1 MTTRADRSLPLL
13 VIGGGIG
20 GIATALAVAKRGQ
33 AVRVL
38 EQAAEFREIGAGIQM
53 PPNAFKAFAALGV
66 LEVMQE
72 VAAYPDDLKFGDMIT
87 GQIVYRAPIDKPFVE
102 RFGYPYALLHRAD
115 ILERLV
121 AACRA
126 SNLSDLVT
134 LTSGER
140 VTSFEDAGSKVIINT
155 ASGNAYEGCGLVCSD
170 GLWSM
175 ARAALVD
182 DGMPRTDGYVLCRG
196 VVAVKDIPEEL
207 YSKTV
212 TMWGGPGLDFFH
224 YPLRRHEIFN
234 IGASYYDPN
243 IEPGPNYP
251 TITRDHFLKQ
261 FKDACPHV
269 QALLQ
274 HIDICR
280 TWLLHHRLPI
290 KNWSKGRVTLLG
302 DAAHP
307 TSIYISQG
315 ACMALEDAV
324 VLAEVVSQTES
335 IEEAFRRYRDVRYL
349 RTARVQFT
357 SREFGKLYHA
367 RGVQRE
373 LRNSLLSAAGTNA
386 LADTLAWLWGNPLSA
401 TNAGYL

>member
-1 MTTRADRSLPLL
+1 MTAHSDRSLPLL
-13 VIGGGIG
+13 VVGGGIG
-20 GIATALAVAKRGQ
+20 GIATALAMSRRGQ

-38 EQAAEFREIGAGIQM
+38 EQASEFREIGAGIQM

-66 LEVMQE
+66 LDAIQQ
-72 VAAYPDDLKFGDMIT
+72 VAAYPDDLKFGDMLT
-87 GQIVYRAPIDKPFVE
+87 GEIVYRAPIDKAFTD
-102 RFGYPYALLHRAD
+102 RFGYPYGLLHRAD
-115 ILERLV
+115 ILECLV
-121 AACRA
+121 AACRT
-126 SNLSDLVT
+126 SSLVT

-140 VTSFEDAGSKVIINT
+140 VTSFQDTGSKVIVKT
-155 ASGNAYEGCGLVCSD
+155 ASGNTYEGCGLICSD

-196 VVAVKDIPEEL
+196 VVPVKDIPEEL

-234 IGASYYDPN
+234 IGASYYDPD
-243 IEPGPNYP
+243 IRPGPHYP
-251 TITRDHFLKQ
+251 TITREDFLKH

-269 QALLQ
+269 KALLQ
-274 HIDICR
+274 HIDVSR
-280 TWLLHHRLPI
+280 TWVLHHRLPI
-290 KNWSKGRVTLLG
+290 KDWSKGRVTLLG

-324 VLAEVVSQTES
+324 ILAEIVSQTAS
-335 IEEAFRRYRDVRYL
+335 IEEAFTRYRDVRYL
-349 RTARVQFT
+349 RTARIQFT

-367 RGVQRE
+367 RGAQRD
-373 LRNSLLSAAGTNA
+373 LRNALLPAAGSTA
-386 LADTLAWLWGNPLSA
+386 LADMLAWLWGSPLSA
-401 TNAGYL
+401 DSPGYM

>member
-1 MTTRADRSLPLL
+1 MKSAR
-13 VIGGGIG
+13 
-20 GIATALAVAKRGQ
+20 IAAP
-33 AVRVL
+33 
-38 EQAAEFREIGAGIQM
+38 AEFREIGAGIQM

-66 LEVMQE
+66 LEAMQE
-72 VAAYPDDLKFGDMIT
+72 VAAYPDDLKFGDMLT
-87 GQIVYRAPIDKPFVE
+87 GEIVYRAPIDEAFIE

-121 AACRA
+121 AACRT
-126 SNLSDLVT
+126 SNLIT
-134 LTSGER
+134 LTAGER
-140 VTSFEDAGSKVIINT
+140 VTTFEDTGSKVIAET
-155 ASGNAYEGCGLVCSD
+155 ASGNTYEGCGLVCSD

-175 ARAALVD
+175 ARAAMVD

-196 VVAVKDIPEEL
+196 VVPVKDISEEL
-207 YSKTV
+207 YSKSV

-224 YPLRRHEIFN
+224 YPLRRQEIFN
-234 IGASYYDPN
+234 IGASYYDPHVKA
-243 IEPGPNYP
+243 GPDYP
-251 TITRDHFLKQ
+251 TVKREHFLKK
-261 FKDACPHV
+261 FENACPHV

-274 HIDICR
+274 HIDVSR
-280 TWLLHHRLPI
+280 AWLLHDRQPI

-324 VLAEVVSQTES
+324 VLAEIVGQTDS
-335 IEEAFRRYRDVRYL
+335 IEEAFDRYRDARYL
-349 RTARVQFT
+349 RTARIQFT

-373 LRNSLLSAAGTNA
+373 LRNSLLSAAGSAA
-386 LADTLAWLWGNPLSA
+386 LADTLAWLWGNRLSA
-401 TNAGYL
+401 THTGHM

>member
-20 GIATALAVAKRGQ
+20 GIATALAVARRGQ

-66 LEVMQE
+66 LEAMQE

-87 GQIVYRAPIDKPFVE
+87 GQIVYRAPIDKPFIE

-182 DGMPRTDGYVLCRG
+182 DGVPRTDGYVLCRG

-251 TITRDHFLKQ
+251 VITRDSFLKQ
-261 FKDACPHV
+261 FEAACPHV
-269 QALLQ
+269 QSLLQ
-274 HIDICR
+274 HIDVSR

-335 IEEAFRRYRDVRYL
+335 IEEAFNRYRDVRYL

-373 LRNSLLSAAGTNA
+373 LRNSLLSAAGTTA

-401 TNAGYL
+401 ANAGYL

>member
-1 MTTRADRSLPLL
+1 MTTQSDRALPLL
-13 VIGGGIG
+13 VVGGGIG
-20 GIATALAVAKRGQ
+20 GIATALAMSKRGQ

-38 EQAAEFREIGAGIQM
+38 EQSAEFREIGAGIQM

-66 LEVMQE
+66 VEAMQE
-72 VAAYPDDLKFGDMIT
+72 VAAYPDDLKFGDMLT
-87 GQIVYRAPIDKPFVE
+87 GQIVYRAPIDRTFIE
-102 RFGYPYALLHRAD
+102 RFGYPYALLHRGD

-121 AACRA
+121 AACR
-126 SNLSDLVT
+126 NSDLVT

-140 VTSFEDAGSKVIINT
+140 VTRFEDTGSKVIVTT
-155 ASGNAYEGCGLVCSD
+155 ASGKTYEGCGVVCCD

-182 DGMPRTDGYVLCRG
+182 DGMPPTDGYVLCRG
-196 VVAVKDIPEEL
+196 VVPVKDIPEEL

-234 IGASYYDPN
+234 IGASYYDPD
-243 IEPGPNYP
+243 IRPGPNYP
-251 TITRDHFLKQ
+251 SITRDYFLKH
-261 FKDACPHV
+261 FKNACPHV
-269 QALLQ
+269 QALLK
-274 HIDICR
+274 HIDVSR
-280 TWLLHHRLPI
+280 TWVLHHRLPI
-290 KNWSKGRVTLLG
+290 KDWSKGRVTLLG

-324 VLAEVVSQTES
+324 VLAEIVSRTDS
-335 IEEAFRRYRDVRYL
+335 IEDAFRRYRDVRYL
-349 RTARVQFT
+349 RTARIQFT

-367 RGVQRE
+367 RGAQRD
-373 LRNSLLSAAGTNA
+373 LRNALLAAASPTA

-401 TNAGYL
+401 GNEGYL